1 MENSPFHSGVDPN
14 VVEDV
19 GLVMVVEK
27 VQGMSY
33 LQDNRSHFFFLEDSM
48 LLQLRI
54 QRSLLHILQDYVEIS
69 GIIKEAVDS

>member
-1 MENSPFHSGVDPN
+1 
-14 VVEDV
+14 
-19 GLVMVVEK
+19 MVVEK